1 MRGSELN
8 QVWTNLLDNAIDAAA
23 TGAAP
28 RWVEVAAQGLVGGD
42 FSLRVAD
49 SGPGLHPELRH
60 DAFTRGWSTK
70 PASGPGGRGL
80 GLALVGQVVR
90 RHGGTVAVDQQQ
102 PGVGAVFTVHLPGP
116 DRVVKDAA
124 APLAEDVR

>member
-1 MRGSELN
+1 MVG
-8 QVWTNLLDNAIDAAA
+8 NLLDNAIDAAA

-28 RWVEVAAQGLVGGD
+28 RWVDVAAQGLVGGD

-49 SGPGLHPELRH
+49 SGPGLDPELLD

-70 PASGPGGRGL
+70 PASGPAGRGL

-90 RHGGTVAVDQQQ
+90 RYGGTVEVGQ
-102 PGVGAVFTVHLPGP
+102 GVGAVFTVYLPGP
-116 DRVVKDAA
+116 IQAVEGAA
-124 APLAEDVR
+124 APLPEDVR